1 MQSNNENPTP
11 FVYRV
16 KEVCKIIDGDTVDL
30 LLDLGFGIF
39 TKKRVRL
46 WGIDTPEIRTRDLE
60 EKRKGYAA
68 KERLSQLINEA
79 SKESLIL
86 HSNGIGKYGRVLG
99 TIYNN
104 NSNLNM
110 KMVSEGHA
118 EEYE

>member
-1 MQSNNENPTP
+1 MKRYENPIP
-11 FVYRV
+11 FVYHI

-60 EKRKGYAA
+60 EKRRGYAA
-68 KERLSQLINEA
+68 KERLNKLIAEA
-79 SKESLIL
+79 SEGSLML

-99 TIYNN
+99 TIYNKKL
-104 NSNLNM
+104 NLNM

-118 EEYE
+118 KNYE